1 MFNMQTRRGLIAGSG
16 NVDLAQAT
24 VDWSL
29 FVASNAQPLKASQLS
44 AETPPR
50 IAITGALAQPMI
62 RRTDRQTLGD
72 GSAPTGSTANQ
83 ISPR

>member
-16 NVDLAQAT
+16 DVDLAQAT
-24 VDWSL
+24 LDWNL

-50 IAITGALAQPMI
+50 AFHHVV
-62 RRTDRQTLGD
+62 R
-72 GSAPTGSTANQ
+72 
-83 ISPR
+83 

>member
-1 MFNMQTRRGLIAGSG
+1 MQTRRGFIAGSAMSTG
-16 NVDLAQAT
+16 AAT
-24 VDWSL
+24 LDWNL

-50 IAITGALAQPMI
+50 ISISGALAQPTI
-62 RRTDRQTLGD
+62 RRTDRPTLGD
-72 GSAPTGSTANQ
+72 GSLPTGATANQ